1 MDEHNKMDDL
11 QKDIVEIKVHLAH
24 IDEKLESIKDTRR
37 SDVDR
42 TRWWVY
48 FLLIFFANLGSIILA
63 IFHF

>member
-1 MDEHNKMDDL
+1 MDDL
-11 QKDIVEIKVHLAH
+11 NKTDRLEADIVEIKVHLAH
-24 IDEKLESIKDTRR
+24 IDEKLENIKNARAT
-37 SDVDR
+37 DVDR